1 MATCKIKKG
10 DTVKVIA
17 GKDKDREGKVVS
29 VDAKNGKVVVE
40 GINMI
45 TKHEK
50 PSAQNQNGG
59 IVQKEAPIDISNV
72 MYVHKGKA
80 TRIGIKRV
88 DDEKRP
94 GKTKAIRVAKSTG
107 EEID

>member
-17 GKDKDREGKVVS
+17 GKDKDREGKVIA
-29 VDAKNGKVVVE
+29 VDPAKGKVIVE

-50 PSAQNQNGG
+50 PSAANASGG
-59 IVQKEAPIDISNV
+59 IVQKEAPLDISNV
-72 MYVHKGKA
+72 MYMHKGKA
-80 TRIGIKRV
+80 TRVGFDFK
-88 DDEKRP
+88 D
-94 GKTKAIRVAKSTG
+94 GKKVRVAKSTG
-107 EEID
+107 DVID